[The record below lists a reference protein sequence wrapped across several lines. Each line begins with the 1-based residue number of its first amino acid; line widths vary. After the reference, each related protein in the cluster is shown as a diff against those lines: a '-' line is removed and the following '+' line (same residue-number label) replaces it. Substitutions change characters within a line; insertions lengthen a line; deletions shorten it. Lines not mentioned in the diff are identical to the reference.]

1 MSCATCA
8 MLQCAARCAALCI
21 VHSADPIADPARPT
35 HSEILHLLLG
45 VVGHGSK
52 IMTMTKWVGPS
63 GVLVGLAM
71 VIVYLVSTFKA
82 VCNDDRGQTSECS
95 SIGSQDRQCLLY
107 LTTSTSATCQHQSSP
122 HQVVIS
128 S

>member
-8 MLQCAARCAALCI
+8 MLQCAARCAALRI
-21 VHSADPIADPARPT
+21 VRSADPIADPACPT
-35 HSEILHLLLG
+35 HSEILCLLLG
-45 VVGHGSK
+45 VVGRGSE
-52 IMTMTKWVGPS
+52 IMTMMKWAGPS

-71 VIVYLVSTFKA
+71 VIVYLVSTFKV

-95 SIGSQDRQCLLY
+95 SIGSQDQQRLLD
-107 LTTSTSATCQHQSSP
+107 LTTSTSATRQHQSSP